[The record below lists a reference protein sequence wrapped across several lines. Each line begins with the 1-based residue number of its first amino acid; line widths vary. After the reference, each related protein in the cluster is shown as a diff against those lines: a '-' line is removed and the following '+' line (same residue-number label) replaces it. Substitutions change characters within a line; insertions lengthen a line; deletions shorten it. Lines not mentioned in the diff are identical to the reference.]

1 MMYKGTDFP
10 PVFLTIIIRHTGSL
24 RVRAELPFNWK
35 DNNYL
40 KNIFVVKKF
49 PTQETLSIFVV

>member
-1 MMYKGTDFP
+1 MQNGEGLRSSEYIGSFTAKTDGTKALMMQ
-10 PVFLTIIIRHTGSL
+10 
-24 RVRAELPFNWK
+24 NWK

>member
-1 MMYKGTDFP
+1 MYKGTDFP
-10 PVFLTIIIRHTGSL
+10 PVFLHHHPAHGFL

>member
-10 PVFLTIIIRHTGSL
+10 SCFPNNHHPAHGFL

>member
-1 MMYKGTDFP
+1 MYKY
-10 PVFLTIIIRHTGSL
+10 VLH
-24 RVRAELPFNWK
+24 VRAELPFNRK

>member
-1 MMYKGTDFP
+1 M
-10 PVFLTIIIRHTGSL
+10 

>member
-10 PVFLTIIIRHTGSL
+10 PVFLTIIIRHTGFL